1 MPAAPTLVFQL
12 LLFSAYSVCVMVDPG
27 WERISNACKSLTLSC
42 FSYKALES
50 VPLCQPGVRMS
61 QTYIQM
67 LQIHLQ
73 RSCVSFCFLIF
84 VLLDSFC
91 EVYWISFDSRK
102 NTSWFSLLLLYI
114 FQSVLL
120 LNFKWQQI

>member
-84 VLLDSFC
+84 VLLDSFPYQVTC
-91 EVYWISFDSRK
+91 WATVFLSSLC
-102 NTSWFSLLLLYI
+102 TLQLCFSTGRNKGHG
-114 FQSVLL
+114 FE
-120 LNFKWQQI
+120 